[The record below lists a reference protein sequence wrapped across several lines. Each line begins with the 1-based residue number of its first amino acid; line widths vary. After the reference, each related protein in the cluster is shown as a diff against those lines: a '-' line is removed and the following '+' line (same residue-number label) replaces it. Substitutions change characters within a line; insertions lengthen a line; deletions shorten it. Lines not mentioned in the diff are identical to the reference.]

1 MDSTQPV
8 ASSTIDLLKRLLFG
22 DQCRAERIF
31 ASQAG
36 PVVYI
41 CALRH
46 LDPVKFID
54 KIAPSADINSFI
66 IDTEYLRGL
75 YIEMPGTWLLVY
87 SPPAPKL
94 SLGADTF
101 NQSLDSAAIQDLVN
115 LGKSKNIAN
124 LLNIGFDVFVAM
136 LETYYEIIGRIFS
149 LNENQLNQIKL
160 INTFKEFFNNYNKL
174 TSGRPINVSRHV
186 GAFSW
191 IYYLE
196 IQAIQSII
204 GNLPNIKIHDVA
216 TNTGNLPLLLSQLAG
231 HNLLPFHVN
240 EICCSDYNDAMPA
253 GIFHRLQESLG
264 TFQIP
269 VSIEQ
274 LDVRTSAA
282 SLAEADV
289 IIANDM
295 LEHFSDQESEHIF
308 HNLWAHT
315 RNMLIIHVPIEET
328 PNRFYGHFTNF
339 TDEKL
344 HQWADNLSDCRN
356 LTQEFLSTFN
366 FTQAYDLSGFL
377 FLKRISTQ

>member
-1 MDSTQPV
+1 MDSTQLI
-8 ASSTIDLLKRLLFG
+8 ASSTIDLLKGLLFG

-41 CALRH
+41 CALRQ

-54 KIAPSADINSFI
+54 KIATSADTNSFI

-75 YIEMPGTWLLVY
+75 YIEMPDSWVLFY
-87 SPPAPKL
+87 SPPDPKL

-115 LGKSKNIAN
+115 LGKSKNTAN

-136 LETYYEIIGRIFS
+136 LETYYEIIGRTFS

-174 TSGRPINVSRHV
+174 TAGRPINVSRHV

-204 GNLPNIKIHDVA
+204 GNLPSIKIHDVA

-253 GIFHRLQESLG
+253 GIFHTLQESLG
-264 TFQIP
+264 RFQIP
-269 VSIEQ
+269 VRIEQ
-274 LDVRTSAA
+274 LDVRAPAA
-282 SLAEADV
+282 SLSEADV
-289 IIANDM
+289 IIANDI
-295 LEHFSDQESEHIF
+295 LEHFADAEAEYIF

-315 RNMLIIHVPIEET
+315 SNMLIIHVPIEET

-344 HQWADNLSDCRN
+344 YRWADQLPDCKN
-356 LTQEFLSTFN
+356 LTGEFLRTFN
-366 FTQAYDLSGFL
+366 FVQPYDLSGFL
-377 FLKRISTQ
+377 FLKKLTA

>member
-1 MDSTQPV
+1 MDSTQPIV
-8 ASSTIDLLKRLLFG
+8 STTIELLKRLLFG

-31 ASQAG
+31 ASRAG
-36 PVVYI
+36 PVVFI
-41 CALRH
+41 CALRQ

-54 KIAPSADINSFI
+54 KIAAAAGTNSFI
-66 IDTEYLRGL
+66 IDTEYLQGL
-75 YIEMPGTWLLVY
+75 YVEIPGAWILFY
-87 SPPAPKL
+87 SPPDSKITL
-94 SLGADTF
+94 CADTF
-101 NQSLDSAAIQDLVN
+101 NQSLDSAATQDLVN
-115 LGKSKNIAN
+115 FGKSKNIAN
-124 LLNIGFDVFVAM
+124 LLNIGFDVFIAM
-136 LETYYEIIGRIFS
+136 LETYYEIIGQTFS

-160 INTFKEFFNNYNKL
+160 INTYKEFYNNYNKL
-174 TSGRPINVSRHV
+174 TSGRPINASRHV

-196 IQAIQSII
+196 IHAIQSLT
-204 GNLPNIKIHDVA
+204 GNLSAIKIHDVA

-231 HNLLPFHVN
+231 RNLLPFQVN

-289 IIANDM
+289 IIANDI
-295 LEHFSDQESEHIF
+295 LEHFSDQEAEHIF

-315 RNMLIIHVPIEET
+315 SNMLIIHVPIEET

-344 HQWADNLSDCRN
+344 HCWADKLSDCRN
-356 LTQEFLSTFN
+356 LTQEFLSSFN
-366 FTQAYDLSGFL
+366 FAQMYDLSGFL
-377 FLKRISTQ
+377 FLKKISAK